1 MCRQVLLPAGPRGAC
16 STIAAAGRRACRSGL
31 RFCFCPG
38 AHMFPYRGAA
48 GPPCGLKDAR
58 KGGRQMRQV
67 VMDCIGTFG
76 YWGVFALIAVENI
89 FPPIPSEVILTFAG
103 FCTAATALRVPGVVA
118 AATLG
123 SLAGALV
130 LYGVGRL
137 LQPQRLD
144 ALLAGPAGRA
154 LHMEK
159 QVVEKA
165 AAWFAKKGAASV
177 FYCRCVPIVRS
188 LISIP
193 AGMAGMRL
201 APFFLY
207 TTAGSTL
214 WNILLVGLGAAAGQ
228 SWPRVAAA
236 IASASNVLKWALGLA
251 AVVLFAVLFI
261 RRRAVDAK
269 RRRTL

>member
-1 MCRQVLLPAGPRGAC
+1 MCRQILLPAGPRGAC

-38 AHMFPYRGAA
+38 AHMFPYKGAA

-159 QVVEKA
+159 QDVEKA
-165 AAWFAKKGAASV
+165 ACFTAAVCLSCAASFPFRQAWRV
-177 FYCRCVPIVRS
+177 CALRRSFVHYGGQHPLEYSSGGPWCRR
-188 LISIP
+188 
-193 AGMAGMRL
+193 G
-201 APFFLY
+201 
-207 TTAGSTL
+207 T
-214 WNILLVGLGAAAGQ
+214 
-228 SWPRVAAA
+228 
-236 IASASNVLKWALGLA
+236 KLA
-251 AVVLFAVLFI
+251 ARGRGHCLCL
-261 RRRAVDAK
+261 
-269 RRRTL
+269 

>member
-1 MCRQVLLPAGPRGAC
+1 MKQQRSTQTRQKKLAVVILVLFLGVTALVCWRVGLPMVRLASDPEAFRQWLTERQLGGALIYGAMVFFQVLFAVIPGEPLEIAGGYAFGALWG
-16 STIAAAGRRACRSGL
+16 TIYCL
-31 RFCFCPG
+31 
-38 AHMFPYRGAA
+38 
-48 GPPCGLKDAR
+48 L
-58 KGGRQMRQV
+58 
-67 VMDCIGTFG
+67 
-76 YWGVFALIAVENI
+76 
-89 FPPIPSEVILTFAG
+89 
-103 FCTAATALRVPGVVA
+103 

-137 LQPQRLD
+137 LQPRRLD
-144 ALLAGPAGRA
+144 ALLAGPVGRA

-159 QVVEKA
+159 QDVEKA
-165 AAWFAKKGAASV
+165 AAWFAQKGAASV

-201 APFFLY
+201 VPFFLY
-207 TTAGSTL
+207 TAAGSTV

-236 IASASNVLKWALGLA
+236 IASASAALKWALGLTA
-251 AVVLFAVLFI
+251 AALLVAVFV

-269 RRRTL
+269 RHRTL

>member
-1 MCRQVLLPAGPRGAC
+1 M
-16 STIAAAGRRACRSGL
+16 
-31 RFCFCPG
+31 
-38 AHMFPYRGAA
+38 H
-48 GPPCGLKDAR
+48 
-58 KGGRQMRQV
+58 QV
-67 VMDCIGTFG
+67 VVEWIGAFG

-103 FCTAATALRVPGVVA
+103 FCTATTALHAPGGVA

-137 LQPQRLD
+137 LQPRRLD
-144 ALLAGPAGRA
+144 ALLAGPVGRA

-159 QVVEKA
+159 QDVEKA
-165 AAWFAKKGAASV
+165 AAWFAQKGAASV
-177 FYCRCVPIVRS
+177 FYCR
-188 LISIP
+188 
-193 AGMAGMRL
+193 
-201 APFFLY
+201 
-207 TTAGSTL
+207 
-214 WNILLVGLGAAAGQ
+214 NILLVGLGAAAGQ

-236 IASASNVLKWALGLA
+236 IASASAALKWALGLTA
-251 AVVLFAVLFI
+251 AALLVAVFV

>member
-1 MCRQVLLPAGPRGAC
+1 MVLFFALRAYAACTGALPL
-16 STIAAAGRRACRSGL
+16 AAERRPARLLCGRKEN
-31 RFCFCPG
+31 P
-38 AHMFPYRGAA
+38 
-48 GPPCGLKDAR
+48 
-58 KGGRQMRQV
+58 KGGTQMHQV
-67 VMDCIGTFG
+67 VVEWIGAFG

-103 FCTAATALRVPGVVA
+103 FCTATTALRAPGVVA

-137 LQPQRLD
+137 LQPRRLD
-144 ALLAGPAGRA
+144 ALLAGPVGRA

-159 QVVEKA
+159 QDVEKA
-165 AAWFAKKGAASV
+165 AAWFAQKGAASV

-201 APFFLY
+201 VLFFLY
-207 TTAGSTL
+207 TAAGSTV

-236 IASASNVLKWALGLA
+236 IASASAALKWALGLTA
-251 AVVLFAVLFI
+251 AALLVAVFV

-269 RRRTL
+269 RHRTL

>member
-1 MCRQVLLPAGPRGAC
+1 M
-16 STIAAAGRRACRSGL
+16 
-31 RFCFCPG
+31 
-38 AHMFPYRGAA
+38 H
-48 GPPCGLKDAR
+48 
-58 KGGRQMRQV
+58 QV
-67 VMDCIGTFG
+67 VVEWIGAFG

-103 FCTAATALRVPGVVA
+103 FCTATTALRAPGVVA

-137 LQPQRLD
+137 LQPRRMD
-144 ALLAGPAGRA
+144 ALLTGPVGRA

-159 QVVEKA
+159 QDVEKA
-165 AAWFAKKGAASV
+165 AAWFAQKGAASV

-201 APFFLY
+201 VPFFLY
-207 TTAGSTL
+207 TAAGSTV

-228 SWPRVAAA
+228 RWPRVAAA
-236 IASASNVLKWALGLA
+236 IASASAALKWALGLT
-251 AVVLFAVLFI
+251 AVALLVAVFV

-269 RRRTL
+269 RHRTL

>member
-1 MCRQVLLPAGPRGAC
+1 MVLLFALRAYAACTGAPPLAAERRPARLLC
-16 STIAAAGRRACRSGL
+16 GRKEN
-31 RFCFCPG
+31 P
-38 AHMFPYRGAA
+38 
-48 GPPCGLKDAR
+48 
-58 KGGRQMRQV
+58 KGGTQMHQV
-67 VMDCIGTFG
+67 VVEWIGAFG

-103 FCTAATALRVPGVVA
+103 FCTATTALRAPGVVA

-137 LQPQRLD
+137 LQPRRMD
-144 ALLAGPAGRA
+144 ALLTGPVGRA

-159 QVVEKA
+159 QDVEKA
-165 AAWFAKKGAASV
+165 AAWFAQKGAASV

-201 APFFLY
+201 VPFFLY
-207 TTAGSTL
+207 TAAGSTV

-236 IASASNVLKWALGLA
+236 IASASAALKWALGLT
-251 AVVLFAVLFI
+251 AVALLVAVFV

-269 RRRTL
+269 RHRTL

>member
-1 MCRQVLLPAGPRGAC
+1 MVLFFALRAYAACTGAPPLAAERRPARLLC
-16 STIAAAGRRACRSGL
+16 GRKEN
-31 RFCFCPG
+31 P
-38 AHMFPYRGAA
+38 
-48 GPPCGLKDAR
+48 
-58 KGGRQMRQV
+58 KGGTQMHQV
-67 VMDCIGTFG
+67 VVEWIGAFG

-103 FCTAATALRVPGVVA
+103 FCTATTALRAPGVVA

-137 LQPQRLD
+137 LQPRRLD
-144 ALLAGPAGRA
+144 ALLAGPVGRA

-159 QVVEKA
+159 QDVEKA
-165 AAWFAKKGAASV
+165 AAWFAQKGAASV

-201 APFFLY
+201 VPFFLY
-207 TTAGSTL
+207 TAAGSTV
-214 WNILLVGLGAAAGQ
+214 WNPSGGPWRGCGA
-228 SWPRVAAA
+228 
-236 IASASNVLKWALGLA
+236 KLA
-251 AVVLFAVLFI
+251 ARGRGHCICLC
-261 RRRAVDAK
+261 RAEMGAGPYGRCPAGGGVCAAPCS
-269 RRRTL
+269 

>member
-1 MCRQVLLPAGPRGAC
+1 M
-16 STIAAAGRRACRSGL
+16 
-31 RFCFCPG
+31 
-38 AHMFPYRGAA
+38 H
-48 GPPCGLKDAR
+48 
-58 KGGRQMRQV
+58 QV
-67 VMDCIGTFG
+67 VVEWIGAFG

-103 FCTAATALRVPGVVA
+103 FCTATTALHAPGVVA

-137 LQPQRLD
+137 LQPRRLD
-144 ALLAGPAGRA
+144 ALLAGPVGRA

-159 QVVEKA
+159 QDVE
-165 AAWFAKKGAASV
+165 KGAASV

-193 AGMAGMRL
+193 AGMACMRL
-201 APFFLY
+201 VPFFLY
-207 TTAGSTL
+207 TAAGSTV

-236 IASASNVLKWALGLA
+236 IASASAALKWALGLTA
-251 AVVLFAVLFI
+251 AALLVAVFV

-269 RRRTL
+269 RHRTL

>member
-1 MCRQVLLPAGPRGAC
+1 
-16 STIAAAGRRACRSGL
+16 
-31 RFCFCPG
+31 
-38 AHMFPYRGAA
+38 
-48 GPPCGLKDAR
+48 
-58 KGGRQMRQV
+58 
-67 VMDCIGTFG
+67 
-76 YWGVFALIAVENI
+76 
-89 FPPIPSEVILTFAG
+89 
-103 FCTAATALRVPGVVA
+103 
-118 AATLG
+118 
-123 SLAGALV
+123 
-130 LYGVGRL
+130 
-137 LQPQRLD
+137 
-144 ALLAGPAGRA
+144 
-154 LHMEK
+154 MEK
-159 QVVEKA
+159 QDVEKA

-251 AVVLFAVLFI
+251 AVVLFVVLFI